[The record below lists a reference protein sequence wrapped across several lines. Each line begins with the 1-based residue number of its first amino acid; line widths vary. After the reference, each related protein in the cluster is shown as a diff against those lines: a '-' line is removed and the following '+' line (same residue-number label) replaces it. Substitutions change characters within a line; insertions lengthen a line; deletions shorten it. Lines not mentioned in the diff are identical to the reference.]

1 MQLNVKERLVLPSM
15 LQEKGSLSEQMTKE
29 SIIRK
34 IALTDDEKEA
44 FMVKY
49 NETGTITW
57 NPNIDTNVEIVF
69 TEIEEAMLKT
79 VCLKLD
85 KENAIT
91 MDMLS
96 ICKKI
101 LGIDV

>member
-1 MQLNVKERLVLPSM
+1 MQLNVKERLVLPSI

-49 NETGTITW
+49 NETGTVTW
-57 NPNIDTNVEIVF
+57 NHNQFLITTIWNYLKGNSIHKTALHINVQE
-69 TEIEEAMLKT
+69 TLN
-79 VCLKLD
+79 KLF
-85 KENAIT
+85 IIRCQT
-91 MDMLS
+91 L
-96 ICKKI
+96 
-101 LGIDV
+101 